1 MRVRL
6 LGEADEELTAA
17 AIWYQQRGAGLGERL
32 LEEAVEAF
40 SAIGRNP
47 KRFARAR
54 FRTRREI
61 RRYLLAHFPYAIVY
75 EVRENECLVVAVA
88 HTARRPG
95 YWAKRLK

>member
-17 AIWYQQRGAGLGERL
+17 SIWYQQRGAGLGERL
-32 LEEAVEAF
+32 LEEAVEGF

-47 KRFARAR
+47 RRFAKVR
-54 FRTRREI
+54 FRTRRDI
-61 RRYLLAHFPYAIVY
+61 RRYLLPHFPYAIVY
-75 EVRENECLVVAVA
+75 EVREKGCLVVAVA

-95 YWAKRLK
+95 YWAERLK